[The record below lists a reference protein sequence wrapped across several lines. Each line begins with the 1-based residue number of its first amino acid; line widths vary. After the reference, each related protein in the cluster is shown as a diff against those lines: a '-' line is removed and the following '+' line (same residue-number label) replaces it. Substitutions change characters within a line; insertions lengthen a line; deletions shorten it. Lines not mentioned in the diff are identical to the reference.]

1 MAVKLK
7 EKQNKVMRWIQAQP
21 ARIILVSFIL
31 VIAIGTLLLSLPF
44 ATVSGRS
51 SGLLTALFTATSA
64 TCVTGLVIHDT
75 AIYWSAFGKGTIL
88 ALIQIGGLGL
98 VTVTTFFYILLRRKA
113 SLRTM
118 IVAQESVANFE
129 FSDVLH
135 LIRRIVLI
143 TFSVELAGAVL
154 LAWRMVPVYGW
165 RDGILK
171 GIFQAVSAFCNAG
184 FDPHGDV
191 SGPFSSLTAW
201 NDDPVLLLLTSLLII
216 IGGLGFVVWS
226 DLISWPKQRQL
237 NFHSRVVLI
246 MTGLL
251 ITAGTVFF
259 FLTEADNTSHLQ
271 AMGSLPAAQR
281 PMAAFFQSV
290 TTRTAG
296 FNSIDQS
303 SLTASSKFMSVMLMV
318 IGAAP
323 GSTGGGIKVTTFA
336 VILATVISDMKRRQD
351 IVIFRHRLA
360 REIFTRAFAVMGL
373 AMALILGGTLLL
385 TITERAAVAAGQLR
399 FLDLLFETVS
409 AFATVGLSAAGT
421 SNLQPASLV
430 VLIPIMLIGRVGPA
444 AFAISLAVGNDGRR
458 DIVYPAGRTIVG

>member
-7 EKQNKVMRWIQAQP
+7 KKPNKFLRWVQAQP
-21 ARIILVSFIL
+21 ARIILVSFVL
-31 VIAIGTLLLSLPF
+31 VIAVGTLLLSLPF
-44 ATVSGRS
+44 ATASGRS

-64 TCVTGLVIHDT
+64 TCVTGLVMQDT
-75 AIYWSAFGKGTIL
+75 ALYWSSFGKGVIL

-98 VTVTTFFYILLRRKA
+98 VTLTTFFYILLRRKT

-118 IVAQESVANFE
+118 IVAQESVSNFG

-135 LIRRIVLI
+135 LIRRIVVI
-143 TFSVELAGAVL
+143 TFSVELIGAIL

-165 RDGILK
+165 RDGLLK
-171 GIFQAVSAFCNAG
+171 GVFQAVSAFCNAG

-201 NDDPVLLLLTSLLII
+201 NDDPVLIFITALLIM
-216 IGGLGFVVWS
+216 IGGLGFIVWT
-226 DLISWPKQRQL
+226 DLLGWPKHRRL

-251 ITAGTVFF
+251 IVSGTIFF
-259 FLTEADNTSHLQ
+259 FLAEVGNTSHPL
-271 AMGSLPAAQR
+271 AMGSLPTAQR
-281 PMAAFFQSV
+281 PVAAFFQSV
-290 TTRTAG
+290 TARTAG

-303 SLTASSKFMSVMLMV
+303 SLTASSKFMTIMLMV

-336 VILATVISDMKRRQD
+336 VIVATVLSDVRRRQD
-351 IVIFRHRLA
+351 IVIFRHQLA
-360 REIFTRAFAVMGL
+360 REIFTRAFAVIGL
-373 AMALILGGTLLL
+373 AITLILGGTLLL
-385 TITERAAVAAGQLR
+385 TFTESAAIASGQLR

-421 SNLQPASLV
+421 SGLQPASLA

-444 AFAISLAVGNDGRR
+444 AFAISLAVGRDGRR
-458 DIVYPAGRTIVG
+458 DAIYPDGRTIVG